1 MEVNINDFKL
11 LTMECLR
18 YFDQFVD
25 QAQIDNTKL
34 SKLSQNQKA
43 RYGFYF
49 YMLEMVTGVSDL
61 VDIEGMISDTE
72 FNSHFCEDKSSDEG
86 IDAVYINEEERK
98 ILLFSFKYREK
109 YNPDQQQ
116 RKNELVE
123 SIKFLNDIQSR
134 NFDHTTGKTKDFLES
149 ITQKFYEDYYPW
161 SINLYFISNDTKSLD
176 ENDANVVNFK
186 KTLDLKFK
194 SICLEDIAK
203 SLMSDHDPINAQ
215 LVMDNDALMSYKE
228 SKLSS
233 DTSYIFRLSLTDLI
247 RITCDDENFR
257 NKVENYEKEEL
268 ANSIIAYDVLS
279 ENVRGFILKSEYN
292 KNITTTLETEP
303 SKFFMFNNG
312 ITIIASDVKVTP
324 FPSGTKSQVVITDL
338 QVLNGGQTLRTI
350 HNFNEKNKNSGLG
363 NLQKAEILV
372 RVFKVTDKLL
382 MNRIAEFTNSQNA
395 ITNRDLK
402 SISSDQIKLEK
413 FLAEYGIRY
422 IRKNGDVG
430 NDKALNI
437 KFNYTISMEKLGQI
451 LYAVKGAPEN
461 ATNKKRAIFDTDY
474 NRLFKSEEL
483 LSESTVEMIKDY
495 FLLKKEYK
503 RLSTFNVSEQKIY
516 YLLYLKKN
524 TALRNAD
531 IIRKFDKILYS
542 YKGLGTY
549 QQNRQMIKSQ
559 FKSEVD
565 KEFGISN

>member
-25 QAQIDNTKL
+25 QAQIDNTKV
-34 SKLSQNQKA
+34 SMLSQNQKA

-49 YMLEMVTGVSDL
+49 YMLEMVTGVADL

-134 NFDHTTGKTKDFLES
+134 SFNHTTGKTKDFLES

-161 SINLYFISNDTKSLD
+161 SINLFFISNDTKSLD

-203 SLMSDHDPINAQ
+203 SLISDHDPINAQ

-233 DTSYIFRLSLTDLI
+233 DTSYILRLSLTDLI

-268 ANSIIAYDVLS
+268 ANSTIAYDALS

-312 ITIIASDVKVTP
+312 ITIIASDVIVTP

-350 HNFNEKNKNSGLG
+350 HNFNEKNKASGLG

-413 FLAEYGIRY
+413 FLAEYSIRY

-430 NDKALNI
+430 NDKASNI
-437 KFNYTISMEKLGQI
+437 KFNYIISMEKLGQI

-495 FLLKKEYK
+495 FQLKRE
-503 RLSTFNVSEQKIY
+503 LVVSD
-516 YLLYLKKN
+516 KK
-524 TALRNAD
+524 
-531 IIRKFDKILYS
+531 
-542 YKGLGTY
+542 
-549 QQNRQMIKSQ
+549 
-559 FKSEVD
+559 
-565 KEFGISN
+565 

>member
-61 VDIEGMISDTE
+61 VDIEGMISDTK
-72 FNSHFCEDKSSDEG
+72 FNSHFCEDKSLDEG

-109 YNPDQQQ
+109 FNPDQQQ

-134 NFDHTTGKTKDFLES
+134 NFDHTTGKTRDFLES
-149 ITQKFYEDYYPW
+149 ITQKFYDDYYPW
-161 SINLYFISNDTKSLD
+161 SINLFFISNDTKSLD

-233 DTSYIFRLSLTDLI
+233 DTSYILRLSLTDLI

-350 HNFNEKNKNSGLG
+350 HNFNEKNKTSGLG

-413 FLAEYGIRY
+413 FLAEYSIRY

-430 NDKALNI
+430 NDKTSNI

-516 YLLYLKKN
+516 YLLYLKNN
-524 TALRNAD
+524 TSLRNAD
-531 IIRKFDKILYS
+531 IIKKFDKILYS
-542 YKGLGTY
+542 YKGIGTY
-549 QQNRQMIKSQ
+549 QQNRQMIKPQ

>member
-134 NFDHTTGKTKDFLES
+134 NFDHTTGKTRDFLES
-149 ITQKFYEDYYPW
+149 ITQKFYDDYYPW
-161 SINLYFISNDTKSLD
+161 SINLFFISNDTKSLD

-233 DTSYIFRLSLTDLI
+233 DTSYILRLSLTDLI

-549 QQNRQMIKSQ
+549 QQNRQMIKPQ

>member
-1 MEVNINDFKL
+1 MDVNVNDFKL
-11 LTMECLR
+11 LKMECLR
-18 YFDQFVD
+18 YFNQFVD
-25 QAQIDNTKL
+25 QALIDNTIVAKL
-34 SKLSQNQKA
+34 NQNQKA

-49 YMLEMVTGVSDL
+49 YMLEMITGVTDLTDISD
-61 VDIEGMISDTE
+61 MISDTE
-72 FNSHFCEDKSSDEG
+72 FNSQFFDDRSPDEG
-86 IDAVYINEEERK
+86 IDAVYIDEEDKR
-98 ILLFSFKYREK
+98 ILLFSFKYRD
-109 YNPDQQQ
+109 NFNSDQQQ

-123 SIKFLNDIQSR
+123 SIKFLNDVQSQ
-134 NFDHTTGKTKDFLES
+134 NFNHTTGKTRDFLNS
-149 ITQKFYEDYYPW
+149 IVQKFFEDFYPW
-161 SINLYFISNDTKSLD
+161 NIYLYFISNDTKPLD

-186 KTLDLKFK
+186 KSLNLRVKFL
-194 SICLEDIAK
+194 CLEDIAK
-203 SLMSDHDPINAQ
+203 SLISDHDPINAQ

-233 DTSYIFRLSLTDLI
+233 DTSYILRLSLTDLI

-257 NKVENYEKEEL
+257 NKVENYEKEKL
-268 ANSIIAYDVLS
+268 ANSTIAYDVLS

-312 ITIIASDVKVTP
+312 ITIIASDVIVTP

-350 HNFNEKNKNSGLG
+350 HIFNEKNKTSGLG

-413 FLAEYGIRY
+413 FLAEYSIRY

-430 NDKALNI
+430 NGKVSNM

-474 NRLFKSEEL
+474 NRLFNAEEL
-483 LSESTVEMIKDY
+483 LSESTIEMIKDY
-495 FLLKKEYK
+495 FQLKKEYK
-503 RLSTFNVSEQKIY
+503 KISTFNVSEQKIY
-516 YLLYLKKN
+516 YLLYLKNSTDLK
-524 TALRNAD
+524 NAD
-531 IIRKFDKILYS
+531 IIKKFDKILYS

-549 QQNRQMIKSQ
+549 QQNRQMIKPQ
-559 FKSEVD
+559 FKNEVD
-565 KEFGISN
+565 KEFGISK

>member
-134 NFDHTTGKTKDFLES
+134 NFDHTTGKTRDFLES
-149 ITQKFYEDYYPW
+149 ITQKFYDDYYPW

-549 QQNRQMIKSQ
+549 QQNRQMIKPQ

>member
-25 QAQIDNTKL
+25 QAQIENTKV

-49 YMLEMVTGVSDL
+49 YMLEMVTGEADL
-61 VDIEGMISDTE
+61 VDIESMISDTE
-72 FNSHFCEDKSSDEG
+72 FNSCFCDDRSQDEG
-86 IDAVYINEEERK
+86 IDAVYINEEDRK

-109 YNPDQQQ
+109 FNPDQQQ

-123 SIKFLNDIQSR
+123 SVKFLNDIQSR
-134 NFDHTTGKTKDFLES
+134 NFNHTTGKTKDFLEN
-149 ITQKFYEDYYPW
+149 ITQKFYDDYYPW
-161 SINLYFISNDTKSLD
+161 SISLFFISNDTKSLD

-186 KTLDLKFK
+186 KTLALKFK

-203 SLMSDHDPINAQ
+203 SLMADHDPINAQ

-233 DTSYIFRLSLTDLI
+233 DTSYILRLSLTDLI

-257 NKVENYEKEEL
+257 NKVDNYEKEEL
-268 ANSIIAYDVLS
+268 ANSNIAFDALS

-292 KNITTTLETEP
+292 KNITATLETEP

-312 ITIIASDVKVTP
+312 ITIIASDVKVLP
-324 FPSGTKSQVVITDL
+324 FPSGTKSQVIISDL

-350 HNFNEKNKNSGLG
+350 HNYNEKNKTSGLG

-413 FLAEYGIRY
+413 YLAEYSIRY

-430 NDKALNI
+430 NDKVSNM

-495 FLLKKEYK
+495 FQLKREYK
-503 RLSTFNVSEQKIY
+503 KKSTFNVSEQKIY
-516 YLLYLKKN
+516 YLLYLKNN
-524 TALRNAD
+524 TDLRNAD
-531 IIRKFDKILYS
+531 IIKKFDKILYS

-549 QQNRQMIKSQ
+549 QQNRQMIKPQ
-559 FKSEVD
+559 FKNEVD